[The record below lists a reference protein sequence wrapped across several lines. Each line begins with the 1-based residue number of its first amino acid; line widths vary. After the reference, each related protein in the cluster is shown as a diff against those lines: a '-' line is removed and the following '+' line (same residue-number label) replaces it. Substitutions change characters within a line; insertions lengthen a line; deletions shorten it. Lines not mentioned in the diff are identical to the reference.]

1 MAVND
6 KYQLILV
13 ANLQKVAIANTFY
26 INVLNDSSAS
36 DTADSIHTQF
46 KANIL
51 SDLKTIQSSLVEYE
65 CMLIRRMLPTSEPS
79 IMFPL
84 TEVGARG
91 TTVLPS
97 NLTCCI
103 NTWSNDGRPPF
114 RGRWFISGLL
124 EEDIDDGR
132 WQTHVETALGQF
144 LGAIK
149 DSWGPT
155 GEVYQLNH
163 WSEAQAQFDPL
174 VRGRI
179 AAIPRKLRNRTPGL
193 CSIS

>member
-1 MAVND
+1 MAADD

-13 ANLQKVAIANTFY
+13 AQLQKVAIANTFY
-26 INVLNDSSAS
+26 VNVLNDSSAS
-36 DTADSIHTQF
+36 DTADSINTMF
-46 KANIL
+46 KAYVL
-51 SDLKTIQSSLVEYE
+51 DALLAVQSSEVKYE
-65 CMLIRRMLPTSEPS
+65 CTLIRRLEPTSEPA

-84 TEVGARG
+84 TEVGDLG
-91 TTVLPS
+91 TDVLPS

-124 EEDIDDGR
+124 EANVEDGR
-132 WQTHVETALGQF
+132 WTASVETAFATF
-144 LGAIK
+144 LAVIK
-149 DSWGPT
+149 DSWGPS
-155 GEVYQLNH
+155 GQVYQLNH
-163 WSEAQAQFDPL
+163 WSEAQSQFDAIT
-174 VRGRI
+174 RGRI

>member
-1 MAVND
+1 MATND

-13 ANLQKVAIANTFY
+13 ANLQKTAIANTFY
-26 INVLNDSSAS
+26 VNVLNDTGTS
-36 DTADSIHTQF
+36 DTANSIHTEF

-51 SDLKTIQSSLVEYE
+51 AKLKSTQSSEVEYE
-65 CMLIRRMLPTSEPS
+65 CMLIRRVEPKSEPA

-84 TEVGARG
+84 TDVGARG

-103 NTWSNDGRPPF
+103 NTWSSDGRPPY

-124 EEDIDDGR
+124 EEDIDEGR
-132 WQTHVETALGQF
+132 WKSQVEMLFSQYLGE
-144 LGAIK
+144 IK
-149 DSWGPT
+149 NSWGPT

-163 WSEAQAQFDPL
+163 YSDSQEQFDPIT
-174 VRGRI
+174 RGRI

>member
-1 MAVND
+1 MATND

-13 ANLQKVAIANTFY
+13 AQLQSVSIANTFY
-26 INVLNDSSAS
+26 VNVLNDDSAA
-36 DTADSIHTQF
+36 DTADSIHTEF
-46 KANIL
+46 KNNVL
-51 SDLKTIQSSLVEYE
+51 DKLTDVQSSEVDYE
-65 CMLIRRMLPTSEPS
+65 CMLIRKVAPTSEPV

-84 TEVGARG
+84 VEHGEEG
-91 TTVLPS
+91 SNVLPS

-103 NTWSNDGRPPF
+103 NTWSNDGRPPY

-124 EEDIDDGR
+124 ETDCDDGR
-132 WQTHVETALGQF
+132 WNLATETKLGPF
-144 LGAIK
+144 LTTIA
-149 DSWGPT
+149 DSWGPS

-163 WSEAQAQFDPL
+163 WSEKLEQFDPI

>member
-1 MAVND
+1 MATND

-13 ANLQKVAIANTFY
+13 AQLQKTAIANTFY
-26 INVLNDSSAS
+26 VNVLNDTGTS

-46 KANIL
+46 RANIL
-51 SDLKTIQSSLVEYE
+51 SKLKLIQSSQVEYE
-65 CMLIRRMLPTSEPS
+65 CMLIRKLVTRSEPA

-84 TEVGARG
+84 TEVGSRG

-103 NTWSNDGRPPF
+103 NTWSSDGRAPY

-124 EEDIDDGR
+124 EEDVEDGR
-132 WQTHVETALGQF
+132 WMVHVETALSQF
-144 LGAIK
+144 MEEIK
-149 DSWGPT
+149 DSWGPS

-163 WSEAQAQFDPL
+163 FSEAQGSYDPL
-174 VRGRI
+174 TRGRI

-193 CSIS
+193 CSIG